1 MSNILLNIKEL
12 ISFYIRINYDE
23 YLKENNIVKIEE
35 NKITEIVTEMFNTR
49 KDHLKNFIKESLKDI
64 LKDKYPNDDRIDN
77 IFNDLIE
84 DRHFCITKITNEI
97 KLYQKV
103 K

>member
-1 MSNILLNIKEL
+1 MFSRGAILSDSKCGSSESIENFSRIKIGEIKTVLINSDFNVNFKIKRNILH
-12 ISFYIRINYDE
+12 S
-23 YLKENNIVKIEE
+23 
-35 NKITEIVTEMFNTR
+35 
-49 KDHLKNFIKESLKDI
+49 I